1 MNPDSKHTTNYF
13 NTLVEIAPDCPVD
26 VAEEPK
32 DSETQKSTARKQF
45 EWIKRHPYQYTSDD
59 VIFMAFAE
67 KNDVSQHEMNTKR
80 ELFFSKG
87 QPCLRASALTKRY
100 GWGIHYNQEGK
111 IALVPVESPEYK
123 KLLEDPATT
132 KYKAMRSSKK

>member
-1 MNPDSKHTTNYF
+1 
-13 NTLVEIAPDCPVD
+13 
-26 VAEEPK
+26 
-32 DSETQKSTARKQF
+32 
-45 EWIKRHPYQYTSDD
+45 
-59 VIFMAFAE
+59 MAFAE